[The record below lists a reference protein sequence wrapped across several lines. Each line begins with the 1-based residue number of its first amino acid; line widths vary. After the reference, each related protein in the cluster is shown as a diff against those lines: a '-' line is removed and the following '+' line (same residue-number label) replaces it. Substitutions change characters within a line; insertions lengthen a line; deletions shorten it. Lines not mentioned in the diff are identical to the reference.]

1 MLTAIHSLPMIE
13 DTLGEGLS
21 GGMRAK
27 LSIESEGLGDGKV
40 SLDGEHGGTRTLL
53 LGEDLS
59 TTLVQATVDTADGV
73 FWALDLD

>member
-1 MLTAIHSLPMIE
+1 MLTAVHGLPMIE

-21 GGMRAK
+21 GGMRAE
-27 LSIESEGLGDGKV
+27 LSVESEGLGDGEV
-40 SLDGEHGGTRTLL
+40 SLDGEHGRSGALL

-59 TTLVQATVDTADGV
+59 TALVQATVDTADGV

>member
-1 MLTAIHSLPMIE
+1 MLTAVHGLPVIE

-21 GGMRAK
+21 GGMRAE
-27 LSIESEGLGDGKV
+27 LSVESEGLGDGEV
-40 SLDGEHGGTRTLL
+40 SLDGEHGRSRALL

-59 TTLVQATVDTADGV
+59 TALVQATVDTADGV

>member
-1 MLTAIHSLPMIE
+1 MLTAVHSLPVIE

-27 LSIESEGLGDGKV
+27 LSVESEGLGDRKV

>member
-1 MLTAIHSLPMIE
+1 MLTAVHSLPVIE

-27 LSIESEGLGDGKV
+27 LSVESEGLGDGEV
-40 SLDGEHGGTRTLL
+40 SLDSEHGGTRTLL